1 MSINLYSPF
10 RGVLL
15 AKKLLDL
22 PTKIETERLILRR
35 YEVGDGAAL
44 FNLLESHDNRH
55 YLKDHIDEATDV
67 RTEEEAELRIRQLLG
82 DWIAQKKFIMGIW
95 KKASG
100 LYIGQIWISPS
111 KWEVPSFELG
121 WFLEQTHQGQGFA
134 NEAVQVALQFLFFH
148 LHAHKVIVLTR
159 DDNVKSY
166 KLAERC
172 SFVKEGHLRD
182 HNIKDGQRF
191 GLFYYSMLKSEYLK
205 QNQ

>member
-1 MSINLYSPF
+1 M
-10 RGVLL
+10 

-22 PTKIETERLILRR
+22 PTKLETERLILRK
-35 YEVGDGAAL
+35 YEEGDGTAL
-44 FNLLESHDNRH
+44 FNLLESDGNRD

-67 RTEEEAELRIRQLLG
+67 KTEEEAEIRIRQLIA

-95 KKASG
+95 NKTSG

-121 WFLEQTHQGQGFA
+121 WFLEQTHQGQGLA
-134 NEAVQVALQFLFFH
+134 SEAVNAALQFLFNH
-148 LHAHKVIVLTR
+148 LQAHKIIVLTR

-172 SFVKEGHLRD
+172 GFIKEGHLRD
-182 HNIKDGQRF
+182 HNIKNGQRF
-191 GLFYYSMLKSEYLK
+191 GLFCYSILKSEYQR
-205 QNQ
+205 QNK